1 MPAVPSNPANYCFP
15 TWKYGI
21 YPFPG
26 EITRSAA
33 RQWKAACSCTVK
45 AHCGKH
51 SSLISLYIASV
62 SHRCIPKWSLL
73 IWFLGSHKIQLL
85 FCYLQHGFWA
95 CERSLALCSPPQGTE
110 DPCPHREL
118 PGGPALALG
127 MSLEIPGTHITAL
140 SSFRVRDR
148 NSCLCFKILAVCQ
161 IPGYL
166 KLSLEVI
173 SKQGLRY
180 PEGSLEGIQA
190 PEYKIVSTELWSAV
204 LHLFSKIRGA

>member
-95 CERSLALCSPPQGTE
+95 CESLWPCAHPPRARKIRVLTGSCLAAQPWLWACLWKFQGHISQPYLLLGLGTE
-110 DPCPHREL
+110 I
-118 PGGPALALG
+118 PASA
-127 MSLEIPGTHITAL
+127 SKYW
-140 SSFRVRDR
+140 
-148 NSCLCFKILAVCQ
+148 LCAKFLD
-161 IPGYL
+161 
-166 KLSLEVI
+166 
-173 SKQGLRY
+173 
-180 PEGSLEGIQA
+180 
-190 PEYKIVSTELWSAV
+190 T
-204 LHLFSKIRGA
+204 